1 MKRTFA
7 ILFLLLIIVAICVTE
22 ELVLKDVNIKLNT
35 YSSTLYD
42 DLVTNKQNINKESVK
57 NKFSTLRKFWENEKN
72 KLCYLTNYDKIKSMD
87 ESVSRLQYS
96 IDNNDFSLAID
107 SISIVMSYSD
117 FLHYFMGFNIN
128 NLF

>member
-7 ILFLLLIIVAICVTE
+7 ILFILLIIVAICVAE
-22 ELVLKDVNIKLNT
+22 ELVLKDVNIKLNA

-42 DLVTNKQNINKESVK
+42 DLITNKENINKESVK
-57 NKFSTLRKFWENEKN
+57 NKFSTLRKFWDNEKN

-87 ESVSRLQYS
+87 ESVSRLKYS

-107 SISIVMSYSD
+107 SISIVRSYSD

>member
-57 NKFSTLRKFWENEKN
+57 NKFSTLRKFWDNEKN